1 MHTQSLSVTQVG
13 MLAVLLAFA
22 LEVDGRSSEDCE
34 LEYKPR
40 SGQSGKDVIWVP
52 TDDSLVVQMLDLA
65 EVTRA
70 DLVYDLGA
78 GDGKIVITAAK
89 RFGAKAVGIEYNPQM
104 VQLAQCL
111 GDVAGVA
118 DRVRIQQ
125 GDIFESDF
133 KDATV
138 VALYLSPDLNLRLRP
153 TLLDMAPGTRV
164 VSHTYAMSEWKPD
177 KEASTDAGRAYLWI
191 VPAKMAGEWTF
202 EQRSGTDKFTVN
214 LEQTFQE
221 LRGTAGQS
229 HAQLLQAKLQGS
241 QVDFTYK
248 DGRGCTQVAGW
259 AIGDRIEATV
269 TRNSRTSKYVGARTQ
284 MPAIRR

>member
-1 MHTQSLSVTQVG
+1 VHTQSLSVTRVG
-13 MLAVLLAFA
+13 VLAVLLAFA
-22 LEVDGRSSEDCE
+22 LEVDGRRSEDCE

-138 VALYLSPDLNLRLRP
+138 VTLYLSPDLNLRLRP
-153 TLLDMAPGTRV
+153 TLLDLAPGTRV
-164 VSHTYAMSEWKPD
+164 V
-177 KEASTDAGRAYLWI
+177 
-191 VPAKMAGEWTF
+191 
-202 EQRSGTDKFTVN
+202 
-214 LEQTFQE
+214 
-221 LRGTAGQS
+221 
-229 HAQLLQAKLQGS
+229 
-241 QVDFTYK
+241 
-248 DGRGCTQVAGW
+248 
-259 AIGDRIEATV
+259 
-269 TRNSRTSKYVGARTQ
+269 
-284 MPAIRR
+284 

>member
-1 MHTQSLSVTQVG
+1 
-13 MLAVLLAFA
+13 VLHL
-22 LEVDGRSSEDCE
+22 
-34 LEYKPR
+34 
-40 SGQSGKDVIWVP
+40 W
-52 TDDSLVVQMLDLA
+52 
-65 EVTRA
+65 
-70 DLVYDLGA
+70 
-78 GDGKIVITAAK
+78 
-89 RFGAKAVGIEYNPQM
+89 
-104 VQLAQCL
+104 QLAQCL

-138 VALYLSPDLNLRLRP
+138 VTLYLSPDLNQRLRP
-153 TLLDMAPGTRV
+153 TLLDLAPGTRV

-202 EQRSGTDKFTVN
+202 EQRSGTDKFTVSF
-214 LEQTFQE
+214 EQTFQE
-221 LRGTAGQS
+221 VRGTAGES

-241 QVDFTYK
+241 QVDFTFK

-269 TRNSRTSKYVGARTQ
+269 TRNGRTSKYVGARTQ

>member
-1 MHTQSLSVTQVG
+1 MHTQSLSVTRVG
-13 MLAVLLAFA
+13 VLAVLLAFA

-138 VALYLSPDLNLRLRP
+138 VTLYLSPDLNLRLRP
-153 TLLDMAPGTRV
+153 TLLDLAPGTRV

-202 EQRSGTDKFTVN
+202 EQRSGTDKFTVSF
-214 LEQTFQE
+214 EQTFQE
-221 LRGTAGQS
+221 VRGTAGQS

-241 QVDFTYK
+241 QVDFTFK

-269 TRNSRTSKYVGARTQ
+269 TRNGRTSKYVGARTQ
-284 MPAIRR
+284 MPATRR